1 METEQIRY
9 RLRAPRASESEL
21 GFIIKSWL
29 RSLSDSRS
37 QMDKAC
43 GYWEAQKR
51 AIAYLLETSRVV
63 IACGAGDGRL
73 EPDADHIY
81 GFGVGST
88 DSDDFPGVALH
99 WIYVKHEARKMGIGS
114 AIARELG
121 ATPEEGT
128 TITAC
133 TSGWLRARAR
143 HYRWQISELAPLYAA
158 INHEARKAG

>member
-29 RSLSDSRS
+29 RSLADSRT
-37 QMDKAC
+37 QMDKAS
-43 GYWEAQKR
+43 GYYEAQKR
-51 AIAYLLETSRVV
+51 VIASLLESSRVV
-63 IACGAGDGRL
+63 IACGAGDGRI

-81 GFGVGST
+81 GFGVGSNA
-88 DSDDFPGVALH
+88 SDDFRGAVLH
-99 WIYVKHEARKMGIGS
+99 WVYVKHECRKMGIGA

-121 ATPEEGT
+121 ADPEELT

-133 TSGWLRARAR
+133 TSGWIRARAR
-143 HYRWQISELAPLYAA
+143 HYGWHISEFAPLYAA